1 MNNISKFSDLA
12 TANTCLSCAEQ
23 RAQNLASLGVKT
35 VIELCVGPSL
45 AVLESVYRK
54 QNITVTGNDID
65 SRWKEYYPRGKW
77 IIGDARKIETHAMR
91 AYDAAV
97 VAPPLSSGCSGRR
110 EDALSLSQV
119 QPAFESFLSLPNK
132 VHVYVL
138 PGKTLSIRK
147 DRSELYAFLNKIKSK
162 YPNSLVEVIPLK
174 NKVTKYVDVYVY

>member
-77 IIGDARKIETHAMR
+77 IIGDARDGCRER
-91 AYDAAV
+91 ADRDTKQRARA
-97 VAPPLSSGCSGRR
+97 SRR
-110 EDALSLSQV
+110 TFR
-119 QPAFESFLSLPNK
+119 P
-132 VHVYVL
+132 H
-138 PGKTLSIRK
+138 
-147 DRSELYAFLNKIKSK
+147 
-162 YPNSLVEVIPLK
+162 
-174 NKVTKYVDVYVY
+174 